1 MKVLVLNSGSSSLK
15 YQLLT
20 MPEAAVLADGLVD
33 RIGIEGGNFSH
44 KANGEKTK
52 FKKELAD
59 HKEAL
64 NTVLELLTTGETAVV
79 SNIEEI
85 DAIGHRV
92 VHGGEKFTSSVVVT
106 PEVIK
111 GIEECTELAP
121 LHNPANMQ
129 GILAMQEIMPTKP
142 QVVVFDTAFHQTMK
156 PENFLYAV
164 PYSWYEKY
172 WVRRYGFH
180 GTSHKFVSER
190 AAELLE
196 NKELRIINCH
206 VGNGASVA
214 AINAGQVVETSM
226 GFTPLEGLVMGTR
239 AGDMDPAIVSFVQ
252 KKENLSADDMDTI
265 LNKKSGVLGLS
276 EISSDMRDIEEGMEK
291 WDEKAINAMNVYI
304 NRIVKYIGSYTA
316 LMGGVDVIT
325 LTAGAL
331 ENSGVMRKLILDK
344 LGFLGIELNESVND
358 FRGEERVI
366 STENSPVKVMVI
378 PTNEEFVIANDTFN
392 LVK

>member
-20 MPEAAVLADGLVD
+20 MPEATVLADGLVD

-172 WVRRYGFH
+172 GVRRYGFH

-291 WDEKAINAMNVYI
+291 WDEKATNAMNVYI

>member
-92 VHGGEKFTSSVVVT
+92 VHGGEKFTSSVIVT

-172 WVRRYGFH
+172 GVRRYGFH

-291 WDEKAINAMNVYI
+291 WDEKATNAMNVYI

>member
-15 YQLLT
+15 YQLLN
-20 MPEAAVLADGLVD
+20 MPEATVLAEGLVD

-52 FKKELAD
+52 FKKELAN

-64 NTVLELLTTGETAVV
+64 TTVLELLTTGETAVV
-79 SNIEEI
+79 SSIEEI
-85 DAIGHRV
+85 DAVGHRV
-92 VHGGEKFTSSVVVT
+92 VHGGEKFTKSVVVT
-106 PEVIK
+106 PEVME
-111 GIEECTELAP
+111 GIEQCVELAP
-121 LHNPANMQ
+121 LHNPANIQ
-129 GILAMQEIMPTKP
+129 GIVAMQEIMPSKP

-164 PYSWYEKY
+164 PYNWYEKY
-172 WVRRYGFH
+172 GVRRYGFH

-190 AAELLE
+190 AAEILE
-196 NKELRIINCH
+196 NKDLRIVNCH

-214 AINAGQVVETSM
+214 AINAGEVVETSM

-252 KKENLSADDMDTI
+252 KKENISADEMDTI

-276 EISSDMRDIEEGMEK
+276 EISSDMRDIEDGMANG
-291 WDEKAINAMNVYI
+291 DEKATNAMNVYI

-325 LTAGAL
+325 FTAGAL
-331 ENSGVMRKLILDK
+331 ENSSVMRKLIVDK
-344 LGFLGIELNESVND
+344 LGFLGIKLDESVND

-366 STENSPVKVMVI
+366 STEDSPVKVMVI

>member
-15 YQLLT
+15 YQLLN
-20 MPEAAVLADGLVD
+20 MPEATVLAEGLVD

-52 FKKELAD
+52 FKKELAN

-64 NTVLELLTTGETAVV
+64 TTVLELLTTGETAVV
-79 SNIEEI
+79 SSIKEI
-85 DAIGHRV
+85 DAVGHRV
-92 VHGGEKFTSSVVVT
+92 VHGGEKFTKSVVVT
-106 PEVIK
+106 PEVME
-111 GIEECTELAP
+111 GIEQCVELAP
-121 LHNPANMQ
+121 LHNPANIQ
-129 GILAMQEIMPTKP
+129 GIVAMQEIMPSKP

-164 PYSWYEKY
+164 PYNWYEKY
-172 WVRRYGFH
+172 GVRRYGFH

-190 AAELLE
+190 AAEILE
-196 NKELRIINCH
+196 NKDLRIVNCH

-214 AINAGQVVETSM
+214 AINAGEVVETSM

-252 KKENLSADDMDTI
+252 KKENISADEMDTI

-276 EISSDMRDIEEGMEK
+276 EISSDMRDIEDGMANG
-291 WDEKAINAMNVYI
+291 DEKATNAMNVYI

-325 LTAGAL
+325 FTAGAL
-331 ENSGVMRKLILDK
+331 ENSSVMRKLIVDK
-344 LGFLGIELNESVND
+344 L
-358 FRGEERVI
+358 
-366 STENSPVKVMVI
+366 
-378 PTNEEFVIANDTFN
+378 
-392 LVK
+392 

>member
-20 MPEAAVLADGLVD
+20 MPEATVLADGLVD

-52 FKKELAD
+52 FKKELAN

-172 WVRRYGFH
+172 GVRRYGFH

-291 WDEKAINAMNVYI
+291 WDEKATNAMNVYI

>member
-172 WVRRYGFH
+172 
-180 GTSHKFVSER
+180 
-190 AAELLE
+190 
-196 NKELRIINCH
+196 
-206 VGNGASVA
+206 
-214 AINAGQVVETSM
+214 
-226 GFTPLEGLVMGTR
+226 
-239 AGDMDPAIVSFVQ
+239 
-252 KKENLSADDMDTI
+252 
-265 LNKKSGVLGLS
+265 
-276 EISSDMRDIEEGMEK
+276 
-291 WDEKAINAMNVYI
+291 
-304 NRIVKYIGSYTA
+304 
-316 LMGGVDVIT
+316 
-325 LTAGAL
+325 
-331 ENSGVMRKLILDK
+331 
-344 LGFLGIELNESVND
+344 
-358 FRGEERVI
+358 
-366 STENSPVKVMVI
+366 
-378 PTNEEFVIANDTFN
+378 
-392 LVK
+392 

>member
-172 WVRRYGFH
+172 GVRRYGFH

-291 WDEKAINAMNVYI
+291 WDEKATNAMNVYI